1 MTNWF
6 NTSTWNNKQIDVA
19 ELRQKLQTM
28 EELKK
33 EVQLLRHQK
42 TIAEEEAALRTK
54 QNQGV
59 GGLLGWLV
67 WTLQTWAR

>member
-1 MTNWF
+1 
-6 NTSTWNNKQIDVA
+6 
-19 ELRQKLQTM
+19 M

-67 WTLQTWAR
+67 